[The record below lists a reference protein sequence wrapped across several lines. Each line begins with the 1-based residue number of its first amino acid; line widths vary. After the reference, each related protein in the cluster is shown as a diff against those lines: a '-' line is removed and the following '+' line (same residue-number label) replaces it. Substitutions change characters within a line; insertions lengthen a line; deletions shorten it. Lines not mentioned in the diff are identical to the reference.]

1 MNLALSPQQA
11 ADQAAFQTFVDRE
24 VIPCAEEYHQQQWI
38 PAAAVARLAELGYLG
53 LCLPTAIGG
62 GGRDLLTLGLLAEEL
77 GRGCSSLRSL
87 LTVHSMVAHT
97 ILRWGTAAQKQT
109 FLPALAT
116 GKLLGALA
124 LSEPNVGSDAKSVET
139 TATQTADGYVL
150 NGLKKWI
157 TIGEIADLFLLV
169 ASCDG
174 QPAAF
179 LVERQRKGLATTPIR
194 GLLGTRAS
202 MVAQVQL
209 VDCLVPKENL
219 VGRQGFGISQI
230 AATALDLGRY
240 TVAWGCVGIAQ
251 ACLDACIVYSTERK
265 QFGVAL
271 REHQLVR
278 QMITDMMTEVAAARL
293 LCCQAG
299 RLRDQRDPEAQPAT
313 AMAKY
318 FASRAAVRAA
328 SDAVQLHG
336 ANGCSSDYPV
346 ARYLGD
352 AKIMEIIEGSTQIQ
366 QITLPEYGY
375 QEYGPLCSRRAQ
387 RSASVAGDMPGSAA
401 QQGPA

>member
-1 MNLALSPQQA
+1 MNLALTPQQT
-11 ADQAAFQTFVDRE
+11 ADQAGFQSFVEKE
-24 VIPCAEEYHQQQWI
+24 VVPAADEYHRQQRL
-38 PAAAVARLAELGYLG
+38 PRAALGRLAELGYLG
-53 LCLPTAIGG
+53 LCLPAAVGG

-77 GRGCSSLRSL
+77 GRGCSSLRSA

-97 ILRWGTAAQKQT
+97 VLRWGTAMQKESL
-109 FLPALAT
+109 LPALAT

-124 LSEPNVGSDAKSVET
+124 LSEPGVGSDAKSIET
-139 TATQTADGYVL
+139 TATATRDGYVL
-150 NGLKKWI
+150 HGVKKWI
-157 TIGEIADLFLLV
+157 TLGQLADLFLVL
-169 ASCDG
+169 AKCEG
-174 QPAAF
+174 QPVAF
-179 LVERQRKGLATTPIR
+179 LVERQRKGLSTIPITE
-194 GLLGTRAS
+194 LLGTRAS

-209 VDCLVPKENL
+209 AECLVPKENL
-219 VGRQGFGISQI
+219 VGRLGFGLSQI
-230 AATALDLGRY
+230 ATTALDLGRY

-251 ACLDACIVYSTERK
+251 ACLEACIVYTTERK

-293 LCCQAG
+293 LCYHAG
-299 RLRDQRDPEAQPAT
+299 RLRDQRDPEAQPAA

-328 SDAVQLHG
+328 GDAVQLHG

-352 AKIMEIIEGSTQIQ
+352 AKVMEIIEGSTQIQ
-366 QITLPEYGY
+366 QSTLAEYGY
-375 QEYGPLCSRRAQ
+375 QEYGLLRSRKVEPSPPGMPTLEAPPLQEPS
-387 RSASVAGDMPGSAA
+387 
-401 QQGPA
+401 